1 MSTVING
8 AGLPLPATASAPTRI
23 SPAFYLIW
31 LGQFVSMVG
40 SSLTGFALGVWLFQR
55 TGSVLDFSEL
65 TVCSTLPALLLM
77 PWSGSL
83 ADRWNKRLILVAC
96 EAVALACTAG
106 MALLLWLDR
115 FEVWQLMA
123 LQAALSV
130 SLAFQAPAA
139 YATITAIVPKASFAK
154 AGGMFQLANAIAQF
168 TGPLLA
174 ASALGAIGISGIVV
188 FDTVTFAAALVAL
201 LVARIPATA
210 ASSDPARPKRDA
222 LKDME
227 WAFNYLVERPAM
239 AALYG
244 YTTLAS
250 FLSGI
255 VVVMIAPLVLVH
267 HTEKELAWVVTAAA
281 CGMLA
286 SGIAMMGWGGP
297 RKFTPLMLGLAVL
310 QGLGIA
316 AAGWYDSVASMCVC
330 AFFAT
335 LCNSVLT
342 GYMATVWRRKVPR
355 ERQGSFSAL
364 QQGVALAL
372 IPLSAFIGG
381 SLAHYVFEP
390 ALMPGGFWAASVG
403 TWFGVGHGRGTGF
416 LFFVVG
422 LGVAAAVL
430 PAFFHR
436 GLRRFDDEVSDAL

>member
-1 MSTVING
+1 MSTVMTD
-8 AGLPLPATASAPTRI
+8 AGLAPLTPASAPARI
-23 SPAFYLIW
+23 PPAFYLIW

-40 SSLTGFALGVWLFQR
+40 SQLTGFALGVWLFKR

-65 TVCSTLPALLLM
+65 TICATLPAVLLM
-77 PWSGSL
+77 PFSGSL
-83 ADRWNKRLILVAC
+83 ADRWNKRHILVAC
-96 EAVALACTAG
+96 EAVALACTGG

-123 LQAALSV
+123 LQATLSV

-139 YATITAIVPKASFAK
+139 YATISAIVPKSSFAK
-154 AGGMFQLANAIAQF
+154 AGGMFQFANAIAQF
-168 TGPLLA
+168 SGPLLA
-174 ASALGAIGISGIVV
+174 ASVLGVIGISGIVA
-188 FDTVTFAAALVAL
+188 FDTVTFAVALVAL
-201 LVARIPATA
+201 LFARFPAVSA
-210 ASSDPARPKRDA
+210 PADPSRPRRDA
-222 LKDME
+222 IKDME
-227 WAFNYLVERPAM
+227 WSFNYLVERPAM

-267 HTEKELAWVVTAAA
+267 HTEQVLAWVVTSAAF
-281 CGMLA
+281 GMLA
-286 SGIAMMGWGGP
+286 SGLALMGWGGP
-297 RKFTPLMLGLAVL
+297 KKFTPLMLGLAVL
-310 QGLGIA
+310 QGLAIA
-316 AAGWYDSVASMCVC
+316 TAGWYESVAALCAC

-335 LCNSVLT
+335 LCNSVLG
-342 GYMATVWRRKVPR
+342 GYMSTVWRRKVPR
-355 ERQGSFSAL
+355 DRQGSFSAL

-372 IPLSAFIGG
+372 IPLSAVIGG

-390 ALMPGGFWAASVG
+390 ALMPGGFWADSVG
-403 TWFGVGHGRGTGF
+403 AWFGIGRGRGTGF